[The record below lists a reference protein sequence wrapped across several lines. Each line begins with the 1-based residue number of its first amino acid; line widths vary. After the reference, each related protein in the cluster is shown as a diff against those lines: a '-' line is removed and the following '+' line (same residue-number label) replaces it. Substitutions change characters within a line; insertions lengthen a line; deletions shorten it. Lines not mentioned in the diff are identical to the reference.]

1 MKATISFNLDEADE
15 AREHLR
21 CIKSMDLALV
31 VWDIQQKLINKDV
44 ITLEEFNHTL
54 HTYSVNIDELII

>member
-1 MKATISFNLDEADE
+1 MKALLKFNLDEADE

-31 VWDIQQKLINKDV
+31 VWEIQQKLIKENLLTIDN
-44 ITLEEFNHTL
+44 FNDIL
-54 HTYSVNIDELII
+54 KTYSVNIDELIV